1 MTFLEIEGL
10 DYRAQI
16 NNDYDLGYD
25 DCIKG
30 YNAKHNAS
38 EQYNDGYGY
47 AYAQGEIQSVGNN

>member
-1 MTFLEIEGL
+1 MDIESLEA
-10 DYRAQI
+10 RAQ
-16 NNDYDLGYD
+16 NKKDFDVGYD

-47 AYAQGEIQSVGNN
+47 AYAQGEVQSNGIK